1 MQKLSSEFGGCG
13 AFTRLASAN
22 TLKLVEK
29 TKASRVSDRFPR
41 QNMTVYDHLSSSLQ
55 ANAAP
60 APDPMTL
67 EVSSDEA
74 SQDFTWR
81 ADSLAGKPQSGRCRT
96 KIRAMVGP

>member
-29 TKASRVSDRFPR
+29 TKAS
-41 QNMTVYDHLSSSLQ
+41 Q

-74 SQDFTWR
+74 SQDFTLR